1 MPDYENALPNIL
13 TVGCWIIEMVSFM
26 TSYMIESRSLRH
38 LHDGIFHRCVYPLMG
53 TTDGFRCL
61 WWSNDTFWIDP
72 SKLVHSGGSFC
83 LHSIWYF
90 PFFLI
95 QLNNKKSIAEILY
108 MLGVHFAYFH
118 GPIGYFQSWTIVS
131 VHCFLQG
138 NAHHK
143 IQHGYDHWQRFQWYF
158 IIFKTQ
164 CKTYDQ
170 RVTHFTFVDWNQSIH
185 CSYSYKEYS

>member
-1 MPDYENALPNIL
+1 MASDVCGGVMIPSGLIP
-13 TVGCWIIEMVSFM
+13 VS
-26 TSYMIESRSLRH
+26 S
-38 LHDGIFHRCVYPLMG
+38 
-53 TTDGFRCL
+53 
-61 WWSNDTFWIDP
+61 
-72 SKLVHSGGSFC
+72 
-83 LHSIWYF
+83 SIQAVLFVCTRFDIF
-90 PFFLI
+90 PFVLI

-170 RVTHFTFVDWNQSIH
+170 RVTHFTSVDWNQSIH

>member
-83 LHSIWYF
+83 LHSI
-90 PFFLI
+90 
-95 QLNNKKSIAEILY
+95 
-108 MLGVHFAYFH
+108 
-118 GPIGYFQSWTIVS
+118 
-131 VHCFLQG
+131 
-138 NAHHK
+138 
-143 IQHGYDHWQRFQWYF
+143 
-158 IIFKTQ
+158 
-164 CKTYDQ
+164 
-170 RVTHFTFVDWNQSIH
+170 
-185 CSYSYKEYS
+185 